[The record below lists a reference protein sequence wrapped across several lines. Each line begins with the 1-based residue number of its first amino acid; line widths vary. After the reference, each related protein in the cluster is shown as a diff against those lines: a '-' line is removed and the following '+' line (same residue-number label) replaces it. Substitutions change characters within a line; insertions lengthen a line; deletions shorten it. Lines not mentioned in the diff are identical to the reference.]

1 MSVTACHRCV
11 YNGKG
16 DPHCLSCCRIN
27 QDDIRIQK
35 TPHLGDRS
43 SEYLSKERA
52 ALFAPQPADKLDLD
66 EKAELVKML
75 LYTVSSLTPI
85 EFVAALHL
93 ARGGRLAD
101 LSADLLS
108 LVKYCARSR
117 TLKRG
122 RDGRS
127 LISMKH
133 GAILKRCAK
142 LSAVFGS
149 RDDKD
154 DE

>member
-1 MSVTACHRCV
+1 MSVTACHCCA

-16 DPHCLSCCRIN
+16 DPRCLSCRRIN
-27 QDDIRIQK
+27 QDDIRIRK

-52 ALFAPQPADKLDLD
+52 AQFAPQSSDNFDLD
-66 EKAELVKML
+66 EKAERVKML
-75 LYTVSSLTPI
+75 LYTISSLTPL

-93 ARGGRLAD
+93 ARGGRVAD

-127 LISMKH
+127 LISMKRN
-133 GAILKRCAK
+133 AMLKRCAK
-142 LSAVFGS
+142 LSAVLGS
-149 RDDKD
+149 SDDGD

>member
-66 EKAELVKML
+66 EKAERVKML
-75 LYTVSSLTPI
+75 LYTVSSLTPL

-101 LSADLLS
+101 LSAELLS

-127 LISMKH
+127 LISMKQ

-149 RDDKD
+149 RDDED